1 MFFSYFP
8 ISSRRQELWLVHFF
22 LSFPGL
28 AEVLSQGIYLLNKW
42 LRNWIVGDTVAPQG
56 AIKPGPFFFFNTIQK
71 YCQHI
76 VIDSENLFPEFYLLK
91 LRNLIRA
98 IDIHGDKSQSSKV
111 LTKSHSLYPTCG
123 LLSRGSAFLTVSGF
137 ACSVLFLFSMQILS
151 HVFTPFFFLLSG
163 PGNLYFL
170 LSMKDEDLVQ
180 VHVPLPAPLS
190 IGCMLKLT
198 FSWMPSSTAHSQ
210 VLLSPPS
217 SHQCRSLQLHKVR
230 AWVFPLIFPS
240 ASVGSPLSLYP
251 DALTSLS
258 PAQQAPT

>member
-98 IDIHGDKSQSSKV
+98 IDIHGDKSQSFEA
-111 LTKSHSLYPTCG
+111 LTKSHRLYPTCG

-137 ACSVLFLFSMQILS
+137 ACSVLFLFSVQILS
-151 HVFTPFFFLLSG
+151 LVFTPIFSFIWSRKSLFLAFHERWRFSSG
-163 PGNLYFL
+163 ARTPSCSSQY
-170 LSMKDEDLVQ
+170 Q
-180 VHVPLPAPLS
+180 VHVEVN
-190 IGCMLKLT
+190 
-198 FSWMPSSTAHSQ
+198 
-210 VLLSPPS
+210 VLLN
-217 SHQCRSLQLHKVR
+217 
-230 AWVFPLIFPS
+230 
-240 ASVGSPLSLYP
+240 
-251 DALTSLS
+251 
-258 PAQQAPT
+258 AQQHSTQPGPALPTLFSSVPFSSAA